1 MGRATERDIRDRL
14 ESYQTDT
21 EDTASEVTVTWG
33 DPDPE
38 ERPGGVRWDPPAEET
53 PGRLIYDIWSSQ
65 RDALEATQGPADI
78 VAFLAGYGSGKTIL
92 GSRWLLKQAL
102 EYDGSRFLIMGIDFQ
117 KARDTTFRALFEQL
131 PGERTATVTSSYNGP
146 ETSPVVEDYNRQ
158 NHRLTLTNDTV
169 IKLGSADRWNRY
181 AGDSYGA
188 VYCDEVGHYGDDL
201 HDLLE
206 MLGSRLRGVAGPKTQ
221 LWTLTGNGTHNPA
234 YEILERGEDATGED
248 LGLRVETVRASTLEN
263 PYLDESEKD
272 RFKRQFANTAREEEA
287 LHGGFAASGGQL
299 LQLEYLSFIDVE
311 DTPFGTDRP
320 LRYYAGVDLGHTTDT
335 RRAESADTDYTAVAV
350 AGYDPRDGTA
360 YLADVGRE
368 RGLSLRETVEY
379 LGGALGD
386 VPTPSVTVE
395 AVGGQQYIIDELRG
409 AINGTVIP
417 EKPTTAKAARITD
430 MGVLFDTD
438 RALVVNSDPDEDL
451 GYDRRWGQFVK
462 EWSQFSEDDSH
473 DTDDLL
479 DAVYYCLHGIEFQQ
493 PTGANG
499 GLQIETGDMYDRR
512 A

>member
-21 EDTASEVTVTWG
+21 EDAASEVTVTWD

-38 ERPGGVRWDPPAEET
+38 ARPGGIRWNPPTEER

-65 RDALEATQGPADI
+65 RDALDATQGPADI

-92 GSRWLLKQAL
+92 GARWLLTQAL

-131 PGERTATVTSSYNGP
+131 PGDRTATVTSSYNGP

-234 YEILERGEDATGED
+234 YEILERGEDATGEA
-248 LGLRVETVRASTLEN
+248 LGLRVETIRASTLEN

-272 RFKRQFANTAREEEA
+272 RFKRQFANTAREDEA

-299 LQLEYLSFIDVE
+299 LQVEYLSFVDID
-311 DTPFGTDRP
+311 DTPINSDRQ
-320 LRYYAGVDLGHTTDT
+320 LRFYAGVDLGHTTDT

-350 AGYDPRDGTA
+350 VGYDPADGTA
-360 YLADVGRE
+360 YLINTKRE
-368 RGLSLRETVEY
+368 RGLSLQETVEELAGL
-379 LGGALGD
+379 LGKIPGL
-386 VPTPSVTVE
+386 TITVE
-395 AVGGQQYIIDELRG
+395 AVGGQQYIVDELRAAIG
-409 AINGTVIP
+409 ATVRP
-417 EKPTTAKAARITD
+417 EKPTTAKTARITD

-438 RALVVNSDPDEDL
+438 RVVVVNDDPDDDL
-451 GYDRRWGQFVK
+451 GYDRRWQDFVK

-479 DAVYYCLHGIEFQQ
+479 DAVYYALHGIDFQQ
-493 PTGANG
+493 RAGANRR
-499 GLQIETGDMYDRR
+499 ISVEACDMYDRR
-512 A
+512 R